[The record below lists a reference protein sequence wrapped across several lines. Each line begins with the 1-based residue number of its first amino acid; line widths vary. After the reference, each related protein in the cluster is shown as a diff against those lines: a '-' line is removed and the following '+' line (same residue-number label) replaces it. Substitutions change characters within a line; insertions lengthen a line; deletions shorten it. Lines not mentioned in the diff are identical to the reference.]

1 MKYLALKLLLIN
13 VVVFIL
19 ELIFPLTIPAF
30 ALNPPDLISRPYMLV
45 TAMFLHST
53 TVTLANGSTIIN
65 LNHLFQNMLAL
76 GLFGLL
82 LEKIINSKDFLALYL
97 VAGFAGNIAGAI
109 FYPDSISLGASGAI
123 MGVIG
128 ALTLLRP
135 KMVVFIGGPIPLI
148 LLAGMWILIDLVGFL
163 VPIDN
168 TGHAAHLAGFAVGI
182 AYGIMNRKRFSEEHE
197 IKKKVEDDLSEKD
210 LDSWENEYMKQR

>member
-13 VVVFIL
+13 VAIFIL
-19 ELIFPLTIPAF
+19 ELTLPFIIPIF
-30 ALNPPDLISRPYMLV
+30 ALNPPDLLSRPYMLL

-97 VAGFAGNIAGAI
+97 AAGFAGNIAGAI
-109 FYPDSISLGASGAI
+109 FYPDSMSLGASGAI

-128 ALTLLRP
+128 ALTVLRP

-182 AYGIMNRKRFSEEHE
+182 TYGIMNRKRFSEEHE
-197 IKKKVEDDLSEKD
+197 IKKKVEDDLSEED